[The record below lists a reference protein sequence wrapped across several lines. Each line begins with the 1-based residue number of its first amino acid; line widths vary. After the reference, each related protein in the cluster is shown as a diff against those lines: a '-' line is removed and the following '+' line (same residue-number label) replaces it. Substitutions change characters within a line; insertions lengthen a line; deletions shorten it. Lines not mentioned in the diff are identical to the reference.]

1 MSVNTYW
8 SGSTAGSFIPGSST
22 PFGIYDSD
30 SEFRV
35 DAPKTATWVAKR
47 LGYPIINIELDN
59 EQIFTCFE
67 ESTSEYSA
75 QVNQFNIR
83 NNIDILRGQ
92 RKVPNQNYS
101 QTLVDG
107 SFLPTTIRMSQQ
119 YGTLA
124 GVGGNTAIKK
134 AYIDL
139 IPQQQ
144 IYNIMSASVDV
155 ATSSS
160 FATLFTGSSTVDVTR
175 VFHEATPAI
184 ARFFDPYSVG
194 AQGTLNLMS
203 ELGFGQFS
211 PAAQFLMMPLYEDVL
226 RMQQI
231 EFNDHIRKSAFSF
244 NIVNNKF
251 RIIYD
256 ISPYVTNIYC
266 LRKIFTYR
274 ILDLSKTYYSLI
286 HIRYGD
292 KIHIMNKYLGTPK
305 FDYFLIYTPQYYIDM
320 INMLLHKNP
329 NKKIIIL
336 SDSFDIINEF
346 IINKVDDFK
355 NNPNIILMDEPTA
368 ALSATEVERLM
379 TVMKSLKA
387 ANKAVIFV
395 SHRLDEVFA
404 ISDFITVMRDGATV
418 SDNPVEKT
426 DLQKV
431 IKEMVGRELTEMFPK
446 TENKIGSVVLE
457 VNDLT
462 NPAYFRNIS
471 FNVKKGEIVA
481 LAGLVGAGRSEVAR
495 AIFGVDKY
503 ETGSVKINGKAL
515 PAGSPVAAMKEKIA
529 LVPEDR
535 RQQGLF
541 MVAGVNRNISIESFT
556 NLVDKGLINFKRERE
571 LTNTW
576 KEKLSIKFSNQNDP
590 VERLSGGNQQKTVLA
605 KWLAT
610 DPDLLIVDEP
620 TRGID
625 VATKAEVHR
634 LINQAASEG
643 KAVLMI
649 SSELPEVLGMAD
661 RIIVMREGRQV
672 AELSRKEATQ
682 EKVISAATTGKKS
695 A

>member
-1 MSVNTYW
+1 VVATKGELLLQMSGVQKRFGGAVALQGTNLSIRAGEIHALLGENGAGKSTMLKILAGVHVNDGGTIKLGGKDFRT
-8 SGSTAGSFIPGSST
+8 GSPQDSIEQGIAVIYQEPSLFLDLTLAENVFIG
-22 PFGIYDSD
+22 
-30 SEFRV
+30 RQ
-35 DAPKTATWVAKR
+35 PKKSRIIDWKFAQNEAKR
-47 LGYPIINIELDN
+47 L
-59 EQIFTCFE
+59 F
-67 ESTSEYSA
+67 
-75 QVNQFNIR
+75 
-83 NNIDILRGQ
+83 
-92 RKVPNQNYS
+92 K
-101 QTLVDG
+101 
-107 SFLPTTIRMSQQ
+107 
-119 YGTLA
+119 
-124 GVGGNTAIKK
+124 
-134 AYIDL
+134 
-139 IPQQQ
+139 
-144 IYNIMSASVDV
+144 
-155 ATSSS
+155 
-160 FATLFTGSSTVDVTR
+160 
-175 VFHEATPAI
+175 
-184 ARFFDPYSVG
+184 
-194 AQGTLNLMS
+194 
-203 ELGFGQFS
+203 ELGVDLDPKRQARGLS
-211 PAAQFLMMPLYEDVL
+211 IAD
-226 RMQQI
+226 QQVVEI
-231 EFNDHIRKSAFSF
+231 AKA
-244 NIVNNKF
+244 
-251 RIIYD
+251 
-256 ISPYVTNIYC
+256 
-266 LRKIFTYR
+266 
-274 ILDLSKTYYSLI
+274 LS
-286 HIRYGD
+286 
-292 KIHIMNKYLGTPK
+292 MNA
-305 FDYFLIYTPQYYIDM
+305 
-320 INMLLHKNP
+320 
-329 NKKIIIL
+329 
-336 SDSFDIINEF
+336 
-346 IINKVDDFK
+346 
-355 NNPNIILMDEPTA
+355 NIILMDEPTA

>member
-1 MSVNTYW
+1 MVATKGELLLQMSGVQKRFGGAVALQGTNLSIRAGEIHALLGENGAGKSTMLKILAGVHVNDGGTIKLGGKDFRT
-8 SGSTAGSFIPGSST
+8 GSPQDSIEQGIAVIYQEPSLFLDLTLAENVFIG
-22 PFGIYDSD
+22 
-30 SEFRV
+30 RQ
-35 DAPKTATWVAKR
+35 PKKSRIIDWKFAQNEAKR
-47 LGYPIINIELDN
+47 L
-59 EQIFTCFE
+59 F
-67 ESTSEYSA
+67 
-75 QVNQFNIR
+75 
-83 NNIDILRGQ
+83 
-92 RKVPNQNYS
+92 K
-101 QTLVDG
+101 
-107 SFLPTTIRMSQQ
+107 
-119 YGTLA
+119 
-124 GVGGNTAIKK
+124 
-134 AYIDL
+134 
-139 IPQQQ
+139 
-144 IYNIMSASVDV
+144 
-155 ATSSS
+155 
-160 FATLFTGSSTVDVTR
+160 
-175 VFHEATPAI
+175 
-184 ARFFDPYSVG
+184 
-194 AQGTLNLMS
+194 
-203 ELGFGQFS
+203 ELGVDLDPKRQARGLS
-211 PAAQFLMMPLYEDVL
+211 IAD
-226 RMQQI
+226 QQVVEI
-231 EFNDHIRKSAFSF
+231 AKA
-244 NIVNNKF
+244 
-251 RIIYD
+251 
-256 ISPYVTNIYC
+256 
-266 LRKIFTYR
+266 
-274 ILDLSKTYYSLI
+274 LS
-286 HIRYGD
+286 
-292 KIHIMNKYLGTPK
+292 MNA
-305 FDYFLIYTPQYYIDM
+305 
-320 INMLLHKNP
+320 
-329 NKKIIIL
+329 
-336 SDSFDIINEF
+336 
-346 IINKVDDFK
+346 
-355 NNPNIILMDEPTA
+355 NIILMDEPTA

-418 SDNPVEKT
+418 SENLVEKT

-556 NLVDKGLINFKRERE
+556 NLVDRGLINFKRERE

>member
-1 MSVNTYW
+1 MATKGELLLQMSGVQKRFGGAVALQGTNLSIRAGEIHALLGENGAGKSTMLKILAGVHVNDGGTIKLGGKDFRT
-8 SGSTAGSFIPGSST
+8 GSPQDSIEQGIAVIYQEPSLFLDLTLAENVFIG
-22 PFGIYDSD
+22 
-30 SEFRV
+30 RQ
-35 DAPKTATWVAKR
+35 PKKGRIIDWKFAQNEAKR
-47 LGYPIINIELDN
+47 L
-59 EQIFTCFE
+59 F
-67 ESTSEYSA
+67 
-75 QVNQFNIR
+75 
-83 NNIDILRGQ
+83 
-92 RKVPNQNYS
+92 K
-101 QTLVDG
+101 
-107 SFLPTTIRMSQQ
+107 
-119 YGTLA
+119 
-124 GVGGNTAIKK
+124 
-134 AYIDL
+134 
-139 IPQQQ
+139 
-144 IYNIMSASVDV
+144 
-155 ATSSS
+155 
-160 FATLFTGSSTVDVTR
+160 
-175 VFHEATPAI
+175 
-184 ARFFDPYSVG
+184 
-194 AQGTLNLMS
+194 
-203 ELGFGQFS
+203 ELGVDLDPKRQARGLS
-211 PAAQFLMMPLYEDVL
+211 IAD
-226 RMQQI
+226 QQVVEI
-231 EFNDHIRKSAFSF
+231 AKA
-244 NIVNNKF
+244 
-251 RIIYD
+251 
-256 ISPYVTNIYC
+256 
-266 LRKIFTYR
+266 
-274 ILDLSKTYYSLI
+274 LS
-286 HIRYGD
+286 
-292 KIHIMNKYLGTPK
+292 MNA
-305 FDYFLIYTPQYYIDM
+305 
-320 INMLLHKNP
+320 
-329 NKKIIIL
+329 
-336 SDSFDIINEF
+336 
-346 IINKVDDFK
+346 
-355 NNPNIILMDEPTA
+355 NIILMDEPTA

-471 FNVKKGEIVA
+471 FTVKKGEIVA

>member
-1 MSVNTYW
+1 VVATKGELLLQMSGVQKRFGGAVALQGANLSIRAGEIHALLGENGAGKSTMLKVLAGVHVNDGGTIKLGGKDFRT
-8 SGSTAGSFIPGSST
+8 GSPQDSIEQGIAVIYQEPSLFLDLTLAENVFIG
-22 PFGIYDSD
+22 
-30 SEFRV
+30 RQ
-35 DAPKTATWVAKR
+35 PKKGRIIDWKFAQNEAKR
-47 LGYPIINIELDN
+47 L
-59 EQIFTCFE
+59 F
-67 ESTSEYSA
+67 
-75 QVNQFNIR
+75 
-83 NNIDILRGQ
+83 
-92 RKVPNQNYS
+92 K
-101 QTLVDG
+101 
-107 SFLPTTIRMSQQ
+107 
-119 YGTLA
+119 
-124 GVGGNTAIKK
+124 
-134 AYIDL
+134 
-139 IPQQQ
+139 
-144 IYNIMSASVDV
+144 
-155 ATSSS
+155 
-160 FATLFTGSSTVDVTR
+160 
-175 VFHEATPAI
+175 
-184 ARFFDPYSVG
+184 
-194 AQGTLNLMS
+194 
-203 ELGFGQFS
+203 ELGVDLDPKRQARGLS
-211 PAAQFLMMPLYEDVL
+211 IAD
-226 RMQQI
+226 QQVVEI
-231 EFNDHIRKSAFSF
+231 AKA
-244 NIVNNKF
+244 
-251 RIIYD
+251 
-256 ISPYVTNIYC
+256 
-266 LRKIFTYR
+266 
-274 ILDLSKTYYSLI
+274 LS
-286 HIRYGD
+286 
-292 KIHIMNKYLGTPK
+292 MNA
-305 FDYFLIYTPQYYIDM
+305 
-320 INMLLHKNP
+320 
-329 NKKIIIL
+329 
-336 SDSFDIINEF
+336 
-346 IINKVDDFK
+346 
-355 NNPNIILMDEPTA
+355 NIILMDEPTA

-418 SDNPVEKT
+418 SENLVEKT

-682 EKVISAATTGKKS
+682 EKVIAAATTGKKS

>member
-1 MSVNTYW
+1 MATKGELLLQMSGVQKRFGGAVALQGTNLSIRAGEIHALLGENGAGKSTMLKILAGVHVNDGGTIKLGGKDFRT
-8 SGSTAGSFIPGSST
+8 GSPQDSIEQGIAVIYQEPSLFLDLTLAENVFIG
-22 PFGIYDSD
+22 
-30 SEFRV
+30 RQ
-35 DAPKTATWVAKR
+35 PKKGRIIDWKFAQNEAKR
-47 LGYPIINIELDN
+47 L
-59 EQIFTCFE
+59 F
-67 ESTSEYSA
+67 
-75 QVNQFNIR
+75 
-83 NNIDILRGQ
+83 
-92 RKVPNQNYS
+92 K
-101 QTLVDG
+101 
-107 SFLPTTIRMSQQ
+107 
-119 YGTLA
+119 
-124 GVGGNTAIKK
+124 
-134 AYIDL
+134 
-139 IPQQQ
+139 
-144 IYNIMSASVDV
+144 
-155 ATSSS
+155 
-160 FATLFTGSSTVDVTR
+160 
-175 VFHEATPAI
+175 
-184 ARFFDPYSVG
+184 
-194 AQGTLNLMS
+194 
-203 ELGFGQFS
+203 ELGVDLDPKRQARGLS
-211 PAAQFLMMPLYEDVL
+211 IAD
-226 RMQQI
+226 QQVVEI
-231 EFNDHIRKSAFSF
+231 AKA
-244 NIVNNKF
+244 
-251 RIIYD
+251 
-256 ISPYVTNIYC
+256 
-266 LRKIFTYR
+266 
-274 ILDLSKTYYSLI
+274 LS
-286 HIRYGD
+286 
-292 KIHIMNKYLGTPK
+292 MNA
-305 FDYFLIYTPQYYIDM
+305 
-320 INMLLHKNP
+320 
-329 NKKIIIL
+329 
-336 SDSFDIINEF
+336 
-346 IINKVDDFK
+346 
-355 NNPNIILMDEPTA
+355 NIILMDEPTA

-556 NLVDKGLINFKRERE
+556 NLVDRGLINFKRERE

>member
-1 MSVNTYW
+1 MATKGELLLQMSGVQKRFGGAVALQGANLSIRAGEIHALLGENGAGKSTMLKVLAGVHVNDGGTIKLGGKDFRT
-8 SGSTAGSFIPGSST
+8 GSPQDSIEQGIAVIYQEPSLFLDLTLAENVFIG
-22 PFGIYDSD
+22 
-30 SEFRV
+30 RQ
-35 DAPKTATWVAKR
+35 PKKGRIIDWKFAQNEAKR
-47 LGYPIINIELDN
+47 L
-59 EQIFTCFE
+59 F
-67 ESTSEYSA
+67 
-75 QVNQFNIR
+75 
-83 NNIDILRGQ
+83 
-92 RKVPNQNYS
+92 K
-101 QTLVDG
+101 
-107 SFLPTTIRMSQQ
+107 
-119 YGTLA
+119 
-124 GVGGNTAIKK
+124 
-134 AYIDL
+134 
-139 IPQQQ
+139 
-144 IYNIMSASVDV
+144 
-155 ATSSS
+155 
-160 FATLFTGSSTVDVTR
+160 
-175 VFHEATPAI
+175 
-184 ARFFDPYSVG
+184 
-194 AQGTLNLMS
+194 
-203 ELGFGQFS
+203 ELGVDLDPKRQARGLS
-211 PAAQFLMMPLYEDVL
+211 IAD
-226 RMQQI
+226 QQVVEI
-231 EFNDHIRKSAFSF
+231 AKA
-244 NIVNNKF
+244 
-251 RIIYD
+251 
-256 ISPYVTNIYC
+256 
-266 LRKIFTYR
+266 
-274 ILDLSKTYYSLI
+274 LS
-286 HIRYGD
+286 
-292 KIHIMNKYLGTPK
+292 MNA
-305 FDYFLIYTPQYYIDM
+305 
-320 INMLLHKNP
+320 
-329 NKKIIIL
+329 
-336 SDSFDIINEF
+336 
-346 IINKVDDFK
+346 
-355 NNPNIILMDEPTA
+355 NIILMDEPTA

>member
-1 MSVNTYW
+1 MATKGELLLQMSGVQKRFGGAVALQGTNLSIRAGEIHALLGENGAGKSTMLKILAGVHVNDGGTIKL
-8 SGSTAGSFIPGSST
+8 GSKDFITGSPQESIAQGIAVIYQEPSLFLDLSLAENVFIG
-22 PFGIYDSD
+22 
-30 SEFRV
+30 RQ
-35 DAPKTATWVAKR
+35 PKKGAVIDWKFAQNEAKR
-47 LGYPIINIELDN
+47 L
-59 EQIFTCFE
+59 F
-67 ESTSEYSA
+67 
-75 QVNQFNIR
+75 
-83 NNIDILRGQ
+83 
-92 RKVPNQNYS
+92 K
-101 QTLVDG
+101 
-107 SFLPTTIRMSQQ
+107 
-119 YGTLA
+119 
-124 GVGGNTAIKK
+124 
-134 AYIDL
+134 
-139 IPQQQ
+139 
-144 IYNIMSASVDV
+144 
-155 ATSSS
+155 
-160 FATLFTGSSTVDVTR
+160 
-175 VFHEATPAI
+175 
-184 ARFFDPYSVG
+184 
-194 AQGTLNLMS
+194 
-203 ELGFGQFS
+203 ELGVDLDPKRQARGLS
-211 PAAQFLMMPLYEDVL
+211 IAD
-226 RMQQI
+226 QQVVEI
-231 EFNDHIRKSAFSF
+231 AKA
-244 NIVNNKF
+244 
-251 RIIYD
+251 
-256 ISPYVTNIYC
+256 
-266 LRKIFTYR
+266 
-274 ILDLSKTYYSLI
+274 LS
-286 HIRYGD
+286 
-292 KIHIMNKYLGTPK
+292 MNA
-305 FDYFLIYTPQYYIDM
+305 
-320 INMLLHKNP
+320 
-329 NKKIIIL
+329 
-336 SDSFDIINEF
+336 
-346 IINKVDDFK
+346 
-355 NNPNIILMDEPTA
+355 NIILMDEPTA

>member
-1 MSVNTYW
+1 MAKKGELLLQMSGVQKRFGGAVALQGTNLSIRAGEIHALLGENGAGKSTMLKILAGVHVNDGGTIKLGGKDFRT
-8 SGSTAGSFIPGSST
+8 GSPQDSIEQGIAVIYQEPSLFLDLTLAENVFIG
-22 PFGIYDSD
+22 
-30 SEFRV
+30 RQ
-35 DAPKTATWVAKR
+35 PKKSRIIDWKFAQNEAKR
-47 LGYPIINIELDN
+47 L
-59 EQIFTCFE
+59 F
-67 ESTSEYSA
+67 
-75 QVNQFNIR
+75 
-83 NNIDILRGQ
+83 
-92 RKVPNQNYS
+92 K
-101 QTLVDG
+101 
-107 SFLPTTIRMSQQ
+107 
-119 YGTLA
+119 
-124 GVGGNTAIKK
+124 
-134 AYIDL
+134 
-139 IPQQQ
+139 
-144 IYNIMSASVDV
+144 
-155 ATSSS
+155 
-160 FATLFTGSSTVDVTR
+160 
-175 VFHEATPAI
+175 
-184 ARFFDPYSVG
+184 
-194 AQGTLNLMS
+194 
-203 ELGFGQFS
+203 ELGVDLDPKRQARGLS
-211 PAAQFLMMPLYEDVL
+211 IAD
-226 RMQQI
+226 QQVVEI
-231 EFNDHIRKSAFSF
+231 AKA
-244 NIVNNKF
+244 
-251 RIIYD
+251 
-256 ISPYVTNIYC
+256 
-266 LRKIFTYR
+266 
-274 ILDLSKTYYSLI
+274 LS
-286 HIRYGD
+286 
-292 KIHIMNKYLGTPK
+292 MNA
-305 FDYFLIYTPQYYIDM
+305 
-320 INMLLHKNP
+320 
-329 NKKIIIL
+329 
-336 SDSFDIINEF
+336 
-346 IINKVDDFK
+346 
-355 NNPNIILMDEPTA
+355 NIILMDEPTA

-556 NLVDKGLINFKRERE
+556 NLVDRGLINFKRERE

>member
-1 MSVNTYW
+1 MATKGELLLQMSGVQKRFGGAVALQGTNLSIRAGEIHALLGENGAGKSTMLKILAGVHVNDGGTIKLGGKDFRT
-8 SGSTAGSFIPGSST
+8 GSPQDSIEQGIAVIYQEPSLFLDLTLAENVFIG
-22 PFGIYDSD
+22 
-30 SEFRV
+30 RQ
-35 DAPKTATWVAKR
+35 PKKSRIIDWKFAQNEAKR
-47 LGYPIINIELDN
+47 L
-59 EQIFTCFE
+59 F
-67 ESTSEYSA
+67 
-75 QVNQFNIR
+75 
-83 NNIDILRGQ
+83 
-92 RKVPNQNYS
+92 K
-101 QTLVDG
+101 
-107 SFLPTTIRMSQQ
+107 
-119 YGTLA
+119 
-124 GVGGNTAIKK
+124 
-134 AYIDL
+134 
-139 IPQQQ
+139 
-144 IYNIMSASVDV
+144 
-155 ATSSS
+155 
-160 FATLFTGSSTVDVTR
+160 
-175 VFHEATPAI
+175 
-184 ARFFDPYSVG
+184 
-194 AQGTLNLMS
+194 
-203 ELGFGQFS
+203 ELGVDLDPKRQARGLS
-211 PAAQFLMMPLYEDVL
+211 IAD
-226 RMQQI
+226 QQVVEI
-231 EFNDHIRKSAFSF
+231 AKA
-244 NIVNNKF
+244 
-251 RIIYD
+251 
-256 ISPYVTNIYC
+256 
-266 LRKIFTYR
+266 
-274 ILDLSKTYYSLI
+274 LS
-286 HIRYGD
+286 
-292 KIHIMNKYLGTPK
+292 MNA
-305 FDYFLIYTPQYYIDM
+305 
-320 INMLLHKNP
+320 
-329 NKKIIIL
+329 
-336 SDSFDIINEF
+336 
-346 IINKVDDFK
+346 
-355 NNPNIILMDEPTA
+355 NIILMDEPTA

-418 SDNPVEKT
+418 SENPVEKT

-471 FNVKKGEIVA
+471 FTVKKGEIVA

-556 NLVDKGLINFKRERE
+556 NLVDRGLINFKRERE

>member
-1 MSVNTYW
+1 MVATKGELLLQMSGVQKRFGGAVALQGTNLSIRAGEIHALLGENGAGKSTMLKILAGVHVNDGGTIKLDGKDFRT
-8 SGSTAGSFIPGSST
+8 GSPQDSIEQGIAVIYQEPSLFLDLTLAENVFIG
-22 PFGIYDSD
+22 
-30 SEFRV
+30 RQ
-35 DAPKTATWVAKR
+35 PKKSRIIDWKFAQNEAKR
-47 LGYPIINIELDN
+47 L
-59 EQIFTCFE
+59 F
-67 ESTSEYSA
+67 
-75 QVNQFNIR
+75 
-83 NNIDILRGQ
+83 
-92 RKVPNQNYS
+92 K
-101 QTLVDG
+101 
-107 SFLPTTIRMSQQ
+107 
-119 YGTLA
+119 
-124 GVGGNTAIKK
+124 
-134 AYIDL
+134 
-139 IPQQQ
+139 
-144 IYNIMSASVDV
+144 
-155 ATSSS
+155 
-160 FATLFTGSSTVDVTR
+160 
-175 VFHEATPAI
+175 
-184 ARFFDPYSVG
+184 
-194 AQGTLNLMS
+194 
-203 ELGFGQFS
+203 ELGVDLDPKRQARGLS
-211 PAAQFLMMPLYEDVL
+211 IAD
-226 RMQQI
+226 QQVVEI
-231 EFNDHIRKSAFSF
+231 AKA
-244 NIVNNKF
+244 
-251 RIIYD
+251 
-256 ISPYVTNIYC
+256 
-266 LRKIFTYR
+266 
-274 ILDLSKTYYSLI
+274 LS
-286 HIRYGD
+286 
-292 KIHIMNKYLGTPK
+292 MNA
-305 FDYFLIYTPQYYIDM
+305 
-320 INMLLHKNP
+320 
-329 NKKIIIL
+329 
-336 SDSFDIINEF
+336 
-346 IINKVDDFK
+346 
-355 NNPNIILMDEPTA
+355 NIILMDEPTA

-418 SDNPVEKT
+418 SENPVEKT

-556 NLVDKGLINFKRERE
+556 NLVDRGLINFKRERE

>member
-1 MSVNTYW
+1 MVATKGELLLQMSGVQKRFGGAVALQGANLSIRAGEIHALLGENGAGKSTMLKVLAGVHVNDGGTIKLGAKDFRT
-8 SGSTAGSFIPGSST
+8 GSPQDSIEQGIAVIYQEPSLFLDLTLAENVFIG
-22 PFGIYDSD
+22 
-30 SEFRV
+30 RQ
-35 DAPKTATWVAKR
+35 PKKGRIIDWKFAQNEAKR
-47 LGYPIINIELDN
+47 L
-59 EQIFTCFE
+59 F
-67 ESTSEYSA
+67 
-75 QVNQFNIR
+75 
-83 NNIDILRGQ
+83 
-92 RKVPNQNYS
+92 K
-101 QTLVDG
+101 
-107 SFLPTTIRMSQQ
+107 
-119 YGTLA
+119 
-124 GVGGNTAIKK
+124 
-134 AYIDL
+134 
-139 IPQQQ
+139 
-144 IYNIMSASVDV
+144 
-155 ATSSS
+155 
-160 FATLFTGSSTVDVTR
+160 
-175 VFHEATPAI
+175 
-184 ARFFDPYSVG
+184 
-194 AQGTLNLMS
+194 
-203 ELGFGQFS
+203 ELGVDLDPKRQARGLS
-211 PAAQFLMMPLYEDVL
+211 IAD
-226 RMQQI
+226 QQVVEI
-231 EFNDHIRKSAFSF
+231 AKA
-244 NIVNNKF
+244 
-251 RIIYD
+251 
-256 ISPYVTNIYC
+256 
-266 LRKIFTYR
+266 
-274 ILDLSKTYYSLI
+274 LS
-286 HIRYGD
+286 
-292 KIHIMNKYLGTPK
+292 MNA
-305 FDYFLIYTPQYYIDM
+305 
-320 INMLLHKNP
+320 
-329 NKKIIIL
+329 
-336 SDSFDIINEF
+336 
-346 IINKVDDFK
+346 
-355 NNPNIILMDEPTA
+355 NIILMDEPTA

-418 SDNPVEKT
+418 SENLVEKT

>member
-1 MSVNTYW
+1 MATKGELLLQMSGVQKRFGGAAALQGTNLSIRAGEIHALLGENGAGKSTMLKILAGVHVNDGGTIKL
-8 SGSTAGSFIPGSST
+8 GSKDFLTGSPQDSIEQGIAVIYQEPSLFLDLTLAENVFIGRQPKKGRIIDWK
-22 PFGIYDSD
+22 FAQ
-30 SEFRV
+30 SE
-35 DAPKTATWVAKR
+35 AKR
-47 LGYPIINIELDN
+47 L
-59 EQIFTCFE
+59 F
-67 ESTSEYSA
+67 
-75 QVNQFNIR
+75 
-83 NNIDILRGQ
+83 
-92 RKVPNQNYS
+92 K
-101 QTLVDG
+101 
-107 SFLPTTIRMSQQ
+107 
-119 YGTLA
+119 
-124 GVGGNTAIKK
+124 
-134 AYIDL
+134 
-139 IPQQQ
+139 
-144 IYNIMSASVDV
+144 
-155 ATSSS
+155 
-160 FATLFTGSSTVDVTR
+160 
-175 VFHEATPAI
+175 
-184 ARFFDPYSVG
+184 
-194 AQGTLNLMS
+194 
-203 ELGFGQFS
+203 ELGVDLDPKRQARGLS
-211 PAAQFLMMPLYEDVL
+211 IAD
-226 RMQQI
+226 QQVVEI
-231 EFNDHIRKSAFSF
+231 AKA
-244 NIVNNKF
+244 
-251 RIIYD
+251 
-256 ISPYVTNIYC
+256 
-266 LRKIFTYR
+266 
-274 ILDLSKTYYSLI
+274 LS
-286 HIRYGD
+286 
-292 KIHIMNKYLGTPK
+292 MNA
-305 FDYFLIYTPQYYIDM
+305 
-320 INMLLHKNP
+320 N
-329 NKKIIIL
+329 
-336 SDSFDIINEF
+336 
-346 IINKVDDFK
+346 V
-355 NNPNIILMDEPTA
+355 ILMDEPTA

-418 SDNPVEKT
+418 SENPVEKT

-556 NLVDKGLINFKRERE
+556 NLVDRGLINFKRERE

-682 EKVISAATTGKKS
+682 EKVIAAATTGKKS

>member
-1 MSVNTYW
+1 MVATKGELLLQMSGVQKRFGGAVALQGTNLSVRAGEIHALLGENGAGKSTMLKILAGVHVNDGGTIKLGGKDFRT
-8 SGSTAGSFIPGSST
+8 GSPQDSIEQGIAVIYQEPSLFLDLTLAENVFIG
-22 PFGIYDSD
+22 
-30 SEFRV
+30 RQ
-35 DAPKTATWVAKR
+35 PKKGRIIDWKFAQNEAKR
-47 LGYPIINIELDN
+47 L
-59 EQIFTCFE
+59 F
-67 ESTSEYSA
+67 
-75 QVNQFNIR
+75 
-83 NNIDILRGQ
+83 
-92 RKVPNQNYS
+92 K
-101 QTLVDG
+101 
-107 SFLPTTIRMSQQ
+107 
-119 YGTLA
+119 
-124 GVGGNTAIKK
+124 
-134 AYIDL
+134 
-139 IPQQQ
+139 
-144 IYNIMSASVDV
+144 
-155 ATSSS
+155 
-160 FATLFTGSSTVDVTR
+160 
-175 VFHEATPAI
+175 
-184 ARFFDPYSVG
+184 
-194 AQGTLNLMS
+194 
-203 ELGFGQFS
+203 ELGVDLDPKRQARGLS
-211 PAAQFLMMPLYEDVL
+211 IAD
-226 RMQQI
+226 QQVVEI
-231 EFNDHIRKSAFSF
+231 AKA
-244 NIVNNKF
+244 
-251 RIIYD
+251 
-256 ISPYVTNIYC
+256 
-266 LRKIFTYR
+266 
-274 ILDLSKTYYSLI
+274 LS
-286 HIRYGD
+286 
-292 KIHIMNKYLGTPK
+292 MNA
-305 FDYFLIYTPQYYIDM
+305 
-320 INMLLHKNP
+320 
-329 NKKIIIL
+329 
-336 SDSFDIINEF
+336 
-346 IINKVDDFK
+346 
-355 NNPNIILMDEPTA
+355 NIILMDEPTA

>member
-1 MSVNTYW
+1 VATKGELLLQMSGVQKRFGGAVALQGTNLSIRAGEIHALLGENGAGKSTMLKILAGVHVNDGGTIKLGGKDFRT
-8 SGSTAGSFIPGSST
+8 GSPQDSIEQGIAVIYQEPSLFLDLTLAENVFIG
-22 PFGIYDSD
+22 
-30 SEFRV
+30 RQ
-35 DAPKTATWVAKR
+35 PKKSRIIDWKFAQNEAKR
-47 LGYPIINIELDN
+47 L
-59 EQIFTCFE
+59 F
-67 ESTSEYSA
+67 
-75 QVNQFNIR
+75 
-83 NNIDILRGQ
+83 
-92 RKVPNQNYS
+92 K
-101 QTLVDG
+101 
-107 SFLPTTIRMSQQ
+107 
-119 YGTLA
+119 
-124 GVGGNTAIKK
+124 
-134 AYIDL
+134 
-139 IPQQQ
+139 
-144 IYNIMSASVDV
+144 
-155 ATSSS
+155 
-160 FATLFTGSSTVDVTR
+160 
-175 VFHEATPAI
+175 
-184 ARFFDPYSVG
+184 
-194 AQGTLNLMS
+194 
-203 ELGFGQFS
+203 ELGVDLDPKRQARGLS
-211 PAAQFLMMPLYEDVL
+211 IAD
-226 RMQQI
+226 QQVVEI
-231 EFNDHIRKSAFSF
+231 AKA
-244 NIVNNKF
+244 
-251 RIIYD
+251 
-256 ISPYVTNIYC
+256 
-266 LRKIFTYR
+266 
-274 ILDLSKTYYSLI
+274 LS
-286 HIRYGD
+286 
-292 KIHIMNKYLGTPK
+292 MNA
-305 FDYFLIYTPQYYIDM
+305 
-320 INMLLHKNP
+320 
-329 NKKIIIL
+329 
-336 SDSFDIINEF
+336 
-346 IINKVDDFK
+346 
-355 NNPNIILMDEPTA
+355 NIILMDEPTA

-418 SDNPVEKT
+418 SENPVEKT

-471 FNVKKGEIVA
+471 FTVKKGEIVA

-515 PAGSPVAAMKEKIA
+515 PAGSPVAAMKQKIA

-556 NLVDKGLINFKRERE
+556 NLVDRGLINFKRERE

>member
-1 MSVNTYW
+1 MVATKGELLLQMSGVQKRFGGAVALQGTNLSIRAGEIHALLGENGAGKSTMLKILAGVHVNDGGTIKLGGKDFRT
-8 SGSTAGSFIPGSST
+8 GSPQDSIEQGIAVIYQEPSLFLDLTLAENVFIGRQPKKGRIIDWK
-22 PFGIYDSD
+22 FAQ
-30 SEFRV
+30 SE
-35 DAPKTATWVAKR
+35 AKR
-47 LGYPIINIELDN
+47 L
-59 EQIFTCFE
+59 F
-67 ESTSEYSA
+67 
-75 QVNQFNIR
+75 
-83 NNIDILRGQ
+83 
-92 RKVPNQNYS
+92 K
-101 QTLVDG
+101 
-107 SFLPTTIRMSQQ
+107 
-119 YGTLA
+119 
-124 GVGGNTAIKK
+124 
-134 AYIDL
+134 
-139 IPQQQ
+139 
-144 IYNIMSASVDV
+144 
-155 ATSSS
+155 
-160 FATLFTGSSTVDVTR
+160 
-175 VFHEATPAI
+175 
-184 ARFFDPYSVG
+184 
-194 AQGTLNLMS
+194 
-203 ELGFGQFS
+203 ELGVDLDPKRQARGLS
-211 PAAQFLMMPLYEDVL
+211 IAD
-226 RMQQI
+226 QQVVEI
-231 EFNDHIRKSAFSF
+231 AKA
-244 NIVNNKF
+244 
-251 RIIYD
+251 
-256 ISPYVTNIYC
+256 
-266 LRKIFTYR
+266 
-274 ILDLSKTYYSLI
+274 LS
-286 HIRYGD
+286 
-292 KIHIMNKYLGTPK
+292 MNA
-305 FDYFLIYTPQYYIDM
+305 
-320 INMLLHKNP
+320 
-329 NKKIIIL
+329 
-336 SDSFDIINEF
+336 
-346 IINKVDDFK
+346 
-355 NNPNIILMDEPTA
+355 NIILMDEPTA

-418 SDNPVEKT
+418 SENPVEKT

-556 NLVDKGLINFKRERE
+556 NLVDRGLINFKRERE

-682 EKVISAATTGKKS
+682 EKVIAAATTGKKS

>member
-1 MSVNTYW
+1 MVATKGELLLQMSGVQKRFGGAVALQGTNLSIRAGEIHALLGENGAGKSTMLKILAGVHVNDGGTIKLGGKDFRT
-8 SGSTAGSFIPGSST
+8 GSPQDSIEQGIAVIYQEPSLFLDLTLAENVFIG
-22 PFGIYDSD
+22 
-30 SEFRV
+30 RQ
-35 DAPKTATWVAKR
+35 PKKGRIIDWKFAQNEAKR
-47 LGYPIINIELDN
+47 L
-59 EQIFTCFE
+59 F
-67 ESTSEYSA
+67 
-75 QVNQFNIR
+75 
-83 NNIDILRGQ
+83 
-92 RKVPNQNYS
+92 K
-101 QTLVDG
+101 
-107 SFLPTTIRMSQQ
+107 
-119 YGTLA
+119 
-124 GVGGNTAIKK
+124 
-134 AYIDL
+134 
-139 IPQQQ
+139 
-144 IYNIMSASVDV
+144 
-155 ATSSS
+155 
-160 FATLFTGSSTVDVTR
+160 
-175 VFHEATPAI
+175 
-184 ARFFDPYSVG
+184 
-194 AQGTLNLMS
+194 
-203 ELGFGQFS
+203 ELGVDLDPKRQARGLS
-211 PAAQFLMMPLYEDVL
+211 IAD
-226 RMQQI
+226 QQVVEI
-231 EFNDHIRKSAFSF
+231 AKA
-244 NIVNNKF
+244 
-251 RIIYD
+251 
-256 ISPYVTNIYC
+256 
-266 LRKIFTYR
+266 
-274 ILDLSKTYYSLI
+274 LS
-286 HIRYGD
+286 
-292 KIHIMNKYLGTPK
+292 MNA
-305 FDYFLIYTPQYYIDM
+305 
-320 INMLLHKNP
+320 
-329 NKKIIIL
+329 
-336 SDSFDIINEF
+336 
-346 IINKVDDFK
+346 
-355 NNPNIILMDEPTA
+355 NIILMDEPTA

-418 SDNPVEKT
+418 SENLVEKT